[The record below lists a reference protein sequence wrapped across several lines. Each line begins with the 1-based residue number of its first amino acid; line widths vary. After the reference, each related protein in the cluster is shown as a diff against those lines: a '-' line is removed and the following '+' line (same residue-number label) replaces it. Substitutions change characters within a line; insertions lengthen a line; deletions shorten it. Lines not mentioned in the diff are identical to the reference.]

1 RTGRPGHHPGAAERR
16 LGGKLRLSL
25 LSQDAIVGRAMPV
38 PVAGSIRRI
47 APARY
52 DVRDAVGWKTREAI
66 FHAGRARIRLVRD
79 QVSLSSGGPRRLQN
93 HELRRGADLLD
104 VAEQPLELV

>member
-1 RTGRPGHHPGAAERR
+1 
-16 LGGKLRLSL
+16 
-25 LSQDAIVGRAMPV
+25 MPV
-38 PVAGSIRRI
+38 PVAGSIGRI

-52 DVRDAVGWKTREAI
+52 DVRDAVGWRTREAI

-79 QVSLSSGGPRRLQN
+79 QVSLSSGGPRRLEN

-104 VAEQPLELV
+104 VAEQPLELVVIAQVAVADDP